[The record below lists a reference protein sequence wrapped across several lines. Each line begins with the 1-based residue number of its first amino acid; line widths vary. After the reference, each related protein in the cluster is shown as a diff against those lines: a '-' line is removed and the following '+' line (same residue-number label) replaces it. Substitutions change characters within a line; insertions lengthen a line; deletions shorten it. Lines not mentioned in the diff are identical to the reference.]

1 MVFRGGLRMFGII
14 GLVLLIY
21 SLIPIEGGIGAKA
34 ASLVALLGILVILGV
49 YSWQLSRVSRSVRPI
64 LAAVEAVGL
73 VFGLFVC
80 MFALLYVALSADNPQ
95 AFSEVLSR
103 AAGVYFTVTVLATV
117 GFGDIT
123 PVTDPARLVVTMQM
137 VIGITLVGT
146 AIKALSFSAKAA
158 RAAKA
163 APTGTDGDAAHEPDP
178 GDPPGSAAR
187 VADT

>member
-1 MVFRGGLRMFGII
+1 MFGAV

-21 SLIPIEGGIGAKA
+21 SLIPIEGGLSAKA
-34 ASLVALLGILVILGV
+34 AGFVAWLGLVVILVV
-49 YSWQLSRVSRSVRPI
+49 YAWQLRRVSRSVRPI

-80 MFALLYVALSADNPQ
+80 MFALIYVAISAEDPQ

-103 AAGVYFTVTVLATV
+103 AAGVYFAVTVLATV

-123 PVTDPARLVVTMQM
+123 PVTDTARLVVTLQM

-146 AIKALSFSAKAA
+146 AIKALSYSAKSA
-158 RAAKA
+158 RASQT
-163 APTGTDGDAAHEPDP
+163 APTGPHDQVGQDGA
-178 GDPPGSAAR
+178 GDGPLRAPR
-187 VADT
+187 VSDT